1 MTDEG
6 LDLDPAGRAAIWLHV
21 NRARLDGCRGRME
34 AAAEHLETARRL
46 DDATGGRSPPAL
58 RPRWRSEPCGPA
70 TSHRHATQSTRIRAG
85 CRRRGPGP
93 GLAWL
98 AALGLRAEADA
109 AEVARARHHDAG
121 LALATDRARRIA
133 ARLPPPER
141 TPTRRLGGAWARD
154 PVAVR
159 GRAGAP
165 GWSRRRRSGRMGGRR
180 GGVGGRG
187 APVPCGVLPSPSGGG
202 APGVPRLSRSGAF
215 RVRDGPRDGRP
226 AGRGTAPCRDRPPR
240 SSGAPGSH
248 RTSAPAGAESR
259 PTPATEAE
267 ALGLTARE
275 LEVLKLVAGG
285 WSNQQI
291 ADALFI
297 TRKTASVHVS
307 NILGK
312 LGVSG
317 RTEAAAIAHRLGL
330 GRDAP
335 PPPDSDAVA

>member
-1 MTDEG
+1 MRT
-6 LDLDPAGRAAIWLHV
+6 
-21 NRARLDGCRGRME
+21 
-34 AAAEHLETARRL
+34 T
-46 DDATGGRSPPAL
+46 RS
-58 RPRWRSEPCGPA
+58 
-70 TSHRHATQSTRIRAG
+70 RI
-85 CRRRGPGP
+85 P

-109 AEVARARHHDAG
+109 ADVARARHDDAG
-121 LALATDRARRIA
+121 LALATERARRIA

-141 TPTRRLGGAWARD
+141 IPPAAWE
-154 PVAVR
+154 
-159 GRAGAP
+159 
-165 GWSRRRRSGRMGGRR
+165 
-180 GGVGGRG
+180 GRG
-187 APVPCGVLPSPSGGG
+187 LAILSLCGAELARLDGPDG
-202 APGVPRLSRSGAF
+202 ADPAAWEDAAQAWEAVERPFPAAYCRARQGEALPGVPGLSRSGAF

-226 AGRGTAPCRDRPPR
+226 AGRRTAPRRDRPAR

-248 RTSAPAGAESR
+248 RTSAPAGAEPR